1 MWPIPSL
8 VVSMGMG
15 VCQGAHPD
23 ALLGQVVDEVEDF
36 PQVAAEPV
44 EGVHGDHVAASGVAE
59 QGSQAG
65 PIDGGA
71 GLLVAVG
78 PTVGDAGG
86 GQRVQLALQGLPGCR
101 HAGVPQGL
109 AGGGVGI
116 LHARGIVPEVVFV
129 PLFRNVPLRDDFRNA
144 ATWANAGRRVP
155 GAPGPDRRLWNAVP
169 AGVDGRYPMSGVL
182 IGVLPRPDR
191 PPH

>member
-1 MWPIPSL
+1 
-8 VVSMGMG
+8 MGMG

-44 EGVHGDHVAASGVAE
+44 EGVHGDHVAAPGVAE
-59 QGSQAG
+59 QGGQAG
-65 PIDGGA
+65 SVDGGA

-78 PTVGDAGG
+78 PAVGDAGG

-144 ATWANAGRRVP
+144 ATWADAGRSPSERHCSGSKVVGRRGP
-155 GAPGPDRRLWNAVP
+155 ARGRGVTSRAIWRGSNGAMCRR
-169 AGVDGRYPMSGVL
+169 
-182 IGVLPRPDR
+182 
-191 PPH
+191 